1 MLEIIREGARA
12 VRLKGRLDA
21 TQSETAFAEFDTD
34 QELMTLLMG
43 GDFGSSRIGQ
53 YLHSLRSHFE
63 GPIVAD
69 MLCLIR
75 IRVELSIL
83 AKGMLMMQKAGF
95 VPPPDESIKA
105 KFAELDYLEDSIGR
119 AGMMAIEPIQQW
131 SNKELWQLNML
142 SDKG

>member
-75 IRVELSIL
+75 IRVELSIR
-83 AKGMLMMQKAGF
+83 AKGMLMMQEAGF

-119 AGMMAIEPIQQW
+119 AGMMAIEPFQQW